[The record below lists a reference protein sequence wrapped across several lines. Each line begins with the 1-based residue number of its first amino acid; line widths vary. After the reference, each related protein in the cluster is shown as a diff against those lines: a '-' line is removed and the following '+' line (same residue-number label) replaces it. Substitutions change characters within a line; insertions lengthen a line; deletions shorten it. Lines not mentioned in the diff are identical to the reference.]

1 MRIVSQAIR
10 SGNNNGYERG
20 LQEAQRGLERAI
32 AAQLAA
38 DASFAEREQ
47 AVLSAAN
54 EMCRRL
60 LEAELQATAD
70 GHPDRVRIE
79 GIAYGRHQEGAVTYH
94 SLCGPL
100 TLTVRR
106 ATYREVG
113 EHNGPTAVALDLAA
127 GLIEGATPALAYRV
141 ALGYAQGPGRHAEEQ
156 MHADHRQPPSRRTLE
171 RLAKAIGTA
180 VTRTAS
186 RVEPLVRA
194 AETLPEGARGVSVG
208 IDRTTVPMEEER
220 LAGSPPD
227 TRRKRRTAP
236 YVRAVPPRVDVKYRM
251 AYVGTVSI
259 VEASGEALVTRRYAI
274 TGDDEPTDLVTRMMA
289 DVQRAREQAPRVR
302 VGVIQDAAPE
312 LWTLLRGGLRAEARL
327 RQWDEG
333 IDRYHLNE
341 RLAEILRITE
351 PEATRRT
358 SQLARWNDALDQDD
372 VAIDRIARWVA
383 EQISAYEGDDLATL
397 ERHWTFLCNNNDRM
411 RYATLRAK
419 GLPCGSGA
427 TEGACKSVVM
437 IRAKACGQRWHHEGV
452 SAVLTLR
459 AAYLSERLPTMWSH
473 FADDYSAEIQAAA

>member
-1 MRIVSQAIR
+1 MRIVSQRIPE
-10 SGNNNGYERG
+10 SNDDQYERG
-20 LQEAQRGLERAI
+20 LADARRGLVRAV
-32 AAQLAA
+32 AARVDA
-38 DASFAEREQ
+38 DASFADRER
-47 AVLSAAN
+47 AMLAAAN
-54 EMCRRL
+54 EACRRM

-79 GIAYGRHQEGAVTYH
+79 GVEYARHQEGAVTYH

-100 TLTVRR
+100 TVRR

-113 EHNGPTAVALDLAA
+113 VHNGPTVVPLELAA

-141 ALGYAQGPGRHAEEQ
+141 ALGAAQGPGRHAEEQ
-156 MHADHRQPPSRRTLE
+156 MHADHREPPSRSTLE
-171 RLAKAIGTA
+171 RLATAIGTA
-180 VTRTAS
+180 VTRTAP
-186 RVEPLVRA
+186 RIEPLVRER
-194 AETLPEGARGVSVG
+194 ETLPEGARGVSVG

-220 LAGSPPD
+220 PAGVPPD
-227 TRRKRRTAP
+227 TRRKRRTTP

-251 AYVGTVSI
+251 AYVGTVS
-259 VEASGEALVTRRYAI
+259 VVDATGEALVTRRYAI

-289 DVQRAREQAPRVR
+289 DVQRARAQAPRVR

-312 LWTLLRGGLRAEARL
+312 LWALLRDGLRTDARL
-327 RQWDEG
+327 RHWEEG

-351 PEATRRT
+351 PDAARRT
-358 SQLARWNDALDQDD
+358 QQLARWNDALDRKD
-372 VAIDRIARWVA
+372 ATIDRIARWLA
-383 EQISAYEGDDLATL
+383 AQIPTYEGDELATL
-397 ERHWTFLCNNNDRM
+397 ERHWTFIFNNNDRM

-437 IRAKACGQRWHHEGV
+437 IRAKGCGQRWHQQGV
-452 SAVLTLR
+452 TAVLTLR
-459 AAYLSERLPTMWSH
+459 AAYLSERLDMLWPH